1 MNEISAIELKHK
13 LEHQENPF
21 ILDVREKIEYYT
33 FNIGGL
39 HIPLGQLTE
48 RIEEL
53 PEALEQEIIVV
64 CQKGIRSRTAQT
76 LLLQAGYTNIKNL
89 SGGLSAFHRI

>member
-13 LEHQENPF
+13 LDHQENLF